1 MIKSRETAEKVQT
14 YVYRESKKL
23 IIQCPIFWDQ
33 RSLISFCLPVS
44 YFPFS
49 QSTSNRPGLDI
60 KNMNIASQQ
69 NQTNGQIFSVK
80 WILHIL
86 IWLVIVIMMIRNI
99 ATDGL
104 GSARIPDTQTRY

>member
-1 MIKSRETAEKVQT
+1 
-14 YVYRESKKL
+14 
-23 IIQCPIFWDQ
+23 
-33 RSLISFCLPVS
+33 
-44 YFPFS
+44 
-49 QSTSNRPGLDI
+49 
-60 KNMNIASQQ
+60 MNIASQQ

-86 IWLVIVIMMIRNI
+86 KWLVIVIMMIRNI